1 MTLDNLSQVIQNENE
16 PSLSSNESVLL
27 ELLTI
32 LSDKGLILFIRNT
45 VSTSSWVIIDKHSLL
60 KDINGTLFA
69 PSHFKECKP
78 NMASNTGIVPVSV
91 LKDVFSEYIVDM
103 FMGFLK
109 TFEFCHE
116 IDKDMIYN
124 SPT

>member
-45 VSTSSWVIIDKHSLL
+45 VSICCWVIIDKHIFL
-60 KDINGTLFA
+60 KEINGTFFA
-69 PSHFKECKP
+69 PSHFKEYKP
-78 NMASNTGIVPVSV
+78 LSLTLDASTRVTV
-91 LKDVFSEYIVDM
+91 LNWFVCVFVC
-103 FMGFLK
+103 LL
-109 TFEFCHE
+109 HQ
-116 IDKDMIYN
+116 
-124 SPT
+124 